1 MAVEHGTDYTP
12 QQVQELTQKERLEQ
26 FAKAVEQ
33 AVQLINL
40 ESPSNYK
47 TYQSFNKD
55 NLRNAMKNPLTDN
68 NQKILRK
75 LSQYLY
81 HLSFPLRRII
91 AYYASQIDMTA
102 YTANPNISMTE
113 DYDEETLL
121 KNYESVLK
129 QLKRMNLPSSMY
141 DAMVTAWRE
150 DCVYLYSY
158 YDEGDEPDVNSFT
171 TIIMDGDYCK
181 ISSRNYDGTYNYAF
195 DFSFFNGAN
204 SKYLEFWDKEFTTK
218 YNAYDKDST
227 LRWQELDP
235 NRAVCFKVNSDQP
248 DRVIPPF
255 ASLLEDVIDL
265 TDLRSITSTKD
276 ELSAYKLLVARIETL
291 SSTKEVNDFSVDL
304 DTCVR
309 FYNKINQL
317 LPPGLGI
324 VLSPMPIDYIDL
336 KTDATD
342 ETNRI
347 ADSMSNLFANAGTP
361 ILDNTIINNN
371 TGIKSALLADTLLAQ
386 KSLLPQIEAWV
397 NRMLDV
403 MLPNNGI
410 RIEYMPDV
418 SPYNKSE
425 KIKEL
430 KEAATLGIPGAAT
443 KYSSLLG
450 ISPLDSYSFNV
461 LEHKILKIQENWVPL
476 STSYTQT
483 NTSDT
488 GGAPA
493 KDDGELS
500 DEGAKSR
507 DKESG
512 AENNGK

>member
-1 MAVEHGTDYTP
+1 MATEHGTKYSP
-12 QQVQELTQKERLEQ
+12 QQVKEFTQEERLRQ
-26 FAKAVEQ
+26 FAEAVSQ
-33 AVQLINL
+33 AVQLIDL
-40 ESPSNYK
+40 EKPSNYK
-47 TYQSFNKD
+47 TYQSFNKE
-55 NLRNAMKNPLTDN
+55 NLRTAMQNPLTDN
-68 NQKILRK
+68 NQKTLRK

-102 YTANPNISMTE
+102 YTAIPNVSMVE
-113 DYDEETLL
+113 DYNEEEILS
-121 KNYESVLK
+121 NYEAALK
-129 QLKRMNLPSSMY
+129 QLKRMNLSANMY
-141 DAMVTAWRE
+141 DAMITAWRE

-158 YDEGDEPDVNSFT
+158 FDEGDEADINSFVN
-171 TIIMDGDYCK
+171 IIMDGDYCR

-204 SKYLEFWDKEFTTK
+204 SAYLEYWDKEFTTK
-218 YNAYDKDST
+218 YRKYEKDNAM
-227 LRWQELDP
+227 RWQELDP
-235 NRAVCFKVNSDQP
+235 ARAVCFKVNADQP

-255 ASLLEDVIDL
+255 ASILEDIIDI
-265 TDLRSITSTKD
+265 TDLRSITSAKD
-276 ELSAYKLLVARIETL
+276 ELSAYKLLVARIQTL

-304 DTCVR
+304 DTCVK

-336 KTDATD
+336 KTDLTD
-342 ETNRI
+342 ETNRL

-397 NRMLDV
+397 NRMLDIMV
-403 MLPNNGI
+403 PNNYI
-410 RIEYMPDV
+410 RVEYMPDV

-425 KIKEL
+425 KISEL
-430 KEAATLGIPGAAT
+430 KEAATLGVPGAAT
-443 KYSSLLG
+443 KYSALLG

-461 LEHKILKIQENWVPL
+461 LEHKILKIQDNWIPL
-476 STSYTQT
+476 STSYTQGGSS
-483 NTSDT
+483 NT
-488 GGAPA
+488 GGAPT
-493 KDDGELS
+493 KPDEELS
-500 DEGAKSR
+500 DEGAASR
-507 DKESG
+507 NKESG
-512 AENNGK
+512 AENNGS

>member
-1 MAVEHGTDYTP
+1 MAVEHGTPHSAKD
-12 QQVQELTQKERLEQ
+12 VQEFTQKQRLEQ
-26 FAKAVEQ
+26 FAETVKEAVK
-33 AVQLINL
+33 LIDL
-40 ESPSNYK
+40 ESPNNYK

-55 NLRNAMKNPLTDN
+55 NLRAAMQNPLTDA
-68 NQKILRK
+68 NQKTLRK
-75 LSQYLY
+75 LAQYLY

-102 YTANPNISMTE
+102 YTAIPNVSMVE
-113 DYDEETLL
+113 DYDEEEILT
-121 KNYESVLK
+121 NYETVLK
-129 QLKRMNLPSSMY
+129 RLKRMNLPSNMY
-141 DAMVTAWRE
+141 EAMVTAWRE

-158 YDEGDEPDVNSFT
+158 YDEGEEADVNSFVN
-171 TIIMDGDYCK
+171 IIMDGDYCR
-181 ISSRNYDGTYNYAF
+181 ISSKNYDGTFNYAF
-195 DFSFFNGAN
+195 DFSFFSGSN
-204 SKYLEFWDKEFTTK
+204 SVYLEYWDKEFTTK
-218 YNAYDKDST
+218 YNAYQNDNS

-235 NRAVCFKVNSDQP
+235 SRAVCFKVNSDQM

-255 ASLLEDVIDL
+255 AAILEDVIDI
-265 TDLRSITSTKD
+265 TDLRSITNVKD
-276 ELSAYKLLVARIETL
+276 ELSAYKLLVAKIETL

-347 ADSMSNLFANAGTP
+347 AESMSNLFANAGTP

-371 TGIKSALLADTLLAQ
+371 TGIKAALLADTLLAQ

-403 MLPNNGI
+403 MVPNNGV

-450 ISPLDSYSFNV
+450 ISPLDSYSFNI
-461 LEHKILKIQENWVPL
+461 LEHKILKIQDNWIPL
-476 STSYTQT
+476 STSYTQGGS
-483 NTSDT
+483 SDT
-488 GGAPA
+488 GGAPT
-493 KDDGELS
+493 KDDDELS
-500 DEGAKSR
+500 DEGAASR

-512 AENNGK
+512 ADNNGE

>member
-1 MAVEHGTDYTP
+1 MAVEHGTSYSANE
-12 QQVQELTQKERLEQ
+12 VQELTQQQRLEQ
-26 FAKAVEQ
+26 FAKAVKE
-33 AVQLINL
+33 AVQLIDL

-47 TYQSFNKD
+47 TYQSFNKE
-55 NLRNAMKNPLTDN
+55 NLRSAMQNPLTDA
-68 NQKILRK
+68 NQKTLRK
-75 LSQYLY
+75 LAQYLY

-102 YTANPNISMTE
+102 YTAIPNVSMVE
-113 DYDEETLL
+113 DYDEEEILT
-121 KNYESVLK
+121 NYEAVLRR
-129 QLKRMNLPSSMY
+129 LKRMNLSSNMY
-141 DAMVTAWRE
+141 EAMVTAWRE

-158 YDEGDEPDVNSFT
+158 YDEGEEADINSFVN
-171 TIIMDGDYCK
+171 IIMDGDYCR
-181 ISSRNYDGTYNYAF
+181 ISSKNYDGTFNYAF
-195 DFSFFNGAN
+195 DFSFFSGSNAV
-204 SKYLEFWDKEFTTK
+204 YLDYWDKEFTTK
-218 YNAYDKDST
+218 YNAYQSDNS

-235 NRAVCFKVNSDQP
+235 SRAVCFKVNSDQM

-255 ASLLEDVIDL
+255 ASILEDVIDI
-265 TDLRSITSTKD
+265 TDLRSITNVKD
-276 ELSAYKLLVARIETL
+276 ELSAYKLLVAKIETL

-347 ADSMSNLFANAGTP
+347 SESMSNLFANAGTP
-361 ILDNTIINNN
+361 ILDNTIVNNN

-397 NRMLDV
+397 NRMLEV
-403 MLPNNGI
+403 MIPNNGI

-450 ISPLDSYSFNV
+450 ISPLDSYSFNI
-461 LEHKILKIQENWVPL
+461 LEHKILKIQDNWIPL
-476 STSYTQT
+476 STSYTQSGS
-483 NTSDT
+483 SDT
-488 GGAPA
+488 GGAPT
-493 KDDGELS
+493 KDDDELS
-500 DEGAKSR
+500 DEGAASR

-512 AENNGK
+512 ADNNGE

>member
-1 MAVEHGTDYTP
+1 MAVEHGKKYSA
-12 QQVQELTQKERLEQ
+12 QQVAQLTQEERMKQ
-26 FAKAVEQ
+26 FASAVEK
-33 AVQLINL
+33 AVQLIDL
-40 ESPSNYK
+40 ESPNSYK

-55 NLRNAMKNPLTDN
+55 NLRAAMQNPLTDA
-68 NQKILRK
+68 NQKTLRK

-91 AYYASQIDMTA
+91 GYKASQIDMTA
-102 YTANPNISMTE
+102 YTAIPNISMVE
-113 DYDEETLL
+113 DYDAEAILG
-121 KNYESVLK
+121 NYESVLK
-129 QLKRMNLPSSMY
+129 QLKRMNLPANMY
-141 DAMVTAWRE
+141 DALVTAWRE

-158 YDEGDEPDVNSFT
+158 YDEGDEADINSFVN
-171 TIIMDGDYCK
+171 IIMDGDYCR
-181 ISSRNYDGTYNYAF
+181 ISSKNYDGTFNYAF
-195 DFSFFNGAN
+195 DFSFFSGAN
-204 SKYLEFWDKEFTTK
+204 SVYLEYWDKEFTTK
-218 YNAYDKDST
+218 YNAYEKDNS

-235 NRAVCFKVNSDQP
+235 SRAVCFKVNSDQM

-255 ASLLEDVIDL
+255 AAILEDVIDI
-265 TDLRSITSTKD
+265 TDLRSITNVKD
-276 ELSAYKLLVARIETL
+276 ELSAYKLLVAKIETL
-291 SSTKEVNDFSVDL
+291 SSSKEVNDFSVDL

-347 ADSMSNLFANAGTP
+347 ADSMSNLFSNAGTP

-403 MLPNNGI
+403 MLPNNGV

-425 KIKEL
+425 KIKEM

-443 KYSSLLG
+443 KYSALLG
-450 ISPLDSYSFNV
+450 ISPLDSYSFNI
-461 LEHKILKIQENWVPL
+461 LEHQILKIQDNWIPL
-476 STSYTQT
+476 STSYTQSGD
-483 NTSDT
+483 SDT
-488 GGAPA
+488 GGAPT
-493 KDDGELS
+493 KDDDELS

-507 DKESG
+507 DKEAGS
-512 AENNGK
+512 ANNGD

>member
-1 MAVEHGTDYTP
+1 MTVEHGTKYTP
-12 QQVQELTQKERLEQ
+12 EQVKEFTQKERMEQ

-33 AVQLINL
+33 AVQLIDL
-40 ESPSNYK
+40 ERPSNYK

-55 NLRNAMKNPLTDN
+55 NLRTAMQNPLSDN
-68 NQKILRK
+68 NQKTLRK

-102 YTANPNISMTE
+102 YTAIPNISMVE
-113 DYDEETLL
+113 DYDEETIL
-121 KNYESVLK
+121 KNYETVLK
-129 QLKRMNLPSSMY
+129 QLKRMNLPASMY
-141 DAMVTAWRE
+141 DALITAWRE
-150 DCVYLYSY
+150 DCVYLYNY
-158 YDEGDEPDVNSFT
+158 YDTGDEPDINSFVN
-171 TIIMDGDYCK
+171 IIMDGDYCR

-204 SKYLEFWDKEFTTK
+204 SVYLEYWDKEFTTK
-218 YNAYDKDST
+218 YNAYSRDSA

-235 NRAVCFKVNSDQP
+235 NRAVCFKVNSDQM

-255 ASLLEDVIDL
+255 ASILEDIIDI
-265 TDLRSITSTKD
+265 TDLRSITSAKD
-276 ELSAYKLLVARIETL
+276 ELSAYKLLVAKIETL

-309 FYNKINQL
+309 FYNKINAL

-336 KTDATD
+336 KTDISE
-342 ETNRI
+342 ETNRL

-403 MLPNNGI
+403 MHPNNGI

-425 KIKEL
+425 KINEIR
-430 KEAATLGIPGAAT
+430 EAATLGIPGAAT
-443 KYSSLLG
+443 KYSALLG

-461 LEHKILKIQENWVPL
+461 LEHKILKIQDNWIPL
-476 STSYTQT
+476 STSYTQGG
-483 NTSDT
+483 TSN
-488 GGAPA
+488 GAGAP
-493 KDDGELS
+493 KKPDEELS

-507 DKESG
+507 SKETG
-512 AENNGK
+512 AENNGE

>member
-1 MAVEHGTDYTP
+1 MAVEHGTSHSANE
-12 QQVQELTQKERLEQ
+12 VLELTQEQRLKQ
-26 FAKAVEQ
+26 FAQAVKE
-33 AVQLINL
+33 AVQLIDL

-47 TYQSFNKD
+47 TYQSFNKE
-55 NLRNAMKNPLTDN
+55 NLRSAMQNPLTDA
-68 NQKILRK
+68 NQKTLRK
-75 LSQYLY
+75 LAQYLY

-102 YTANPNISMTE
+102 YTAIPNVSMVE
-113 DYDEETLL
+113 DYDEEEILT
-121 KNYESVLK
+121 NYEAVLRR
-129 QLKRMNLPSSMY
+129 LKRMNLSSNMY
-141 DAMVTAWRE
+141 EAMVTAWRE

-158 YDEGDEPDVNSFT
+158 YDEGEEADINSFVN
-171 TIIMDGDYCK
+171 IIMDGDYCR
-181 ISSRNYDGTYNYAF
+181 ISSKNYDGTFNYAF
-195 DFSFFNGAN
+195 DFSFFSGSNAV
-204 SKYLEFWDKEFTTK
+204 YLDYWDKEFTTK
-218 YNAYDKDST
+218 YNAYQSDNS

-235 NRAVCFKVNSDQP
+235 SRAVCFKVNSDQM

-255 ASLLEDVIDL
+255 ASILEDVIDI
-265 TDLRSITSTKD
+265 TDLRSITNVKD
-276 ELSAYKLLVARIETL
+276 ELSAYKLLVAKIETL

-347 ADSMSNLFANAGTP
+347 SESMSNLFANAGTP
-361 ILDNTIINNN
+361 ILDNTIVNNN

-397 NRMLDV
+397 NRMLEV
-403 MLPNNGI
+403 MIPNNGI

-450 ISPLDSYSFNV
+450 ISPLDSYSFNI
-461 LEHKILKIQENWVPL
+461 LEHKILKIQDNWIPL
-476 STSYTQT
+476 STSYTQSG
-483 NTSDT
+483 TSDT
-488 GGAPA
+488 GGAPT
-493 KDDGELS
+493 KDDDELS
-500 DEGAKSR
+500 DEGAASR

-512 AENNGK
+512 ADNNGE

>member
-1 MAVEHGTDYTP
+1 MAVQHGTKYKA
-12 QQVQELTQKERLEQ
+12 QEVAQFTQEERLKQ
-26 FAKAVEQ
+26 FAEAVEK
-33 AVQLINL
+33 AVQLIDL
-40 ESPSNYK
+40 EGSGTYK
-47 TYQSFNKD
+47 TYQTFNKD
-55 NLRNAMKNPLTDN
+55 NLRAAMQNPLTDA
-68 NQKILRK
+68 NQKNLRK

-91 AYYASQIDMTA
+91 AYYASQIDTTA
-102 YTANPNISMTE
+102 YTAIPNISMVE
-113 DYDEETLL
+113 DYDEETIL
-121 KNYESVLK
+121 KNYEAVLK
-129 QLKRMNLPSSMY
+129 RLKRMNLQSSIY
-141 DAMVTAWRE
+141 EAMVTAWRE

-158 YDEGDEPDVNSFT
+158 YDEGDEADVNSFVN
-171 TIIMDGDYCK
+171 IIMDGDYCK
-181 ISSRNYDGTYNYAF
+181 ISSKNYDGTFNYAF
-195 DFSFFNGAN
+195 DFSFFSGAN
-204 SKYLEFWDKEFTTK
+204 SVYLEYWDKEFTTK
-218 YNAYDKDST
+218 YNAYQSDNS

-235 NRAVCFKVNSDQP
+235 NRAVCFKVNSDQM

-255 ASLLEDVIDL
+255 ASILEDVIDI
-265 TDLRSITSTKD
+265 TDLRSITNVKD

-291 SSTKEVNDFSVDL
+291 NSSKEVNDFSVDL

-309 FYNKINQL
+309 FYNKINNL

-347 ADSMSNLFANAGTP
+347 AESMSNLFSNAGTP
-361 ILDNTIINNN
+361 ILDNTIVNNN

-386 KSLLPQIEAWV
+386 KALLPQIEAWV

-403 MLPNNGI
+403 MIPNNGI

-443 KYSSLLG
+443 KYSALLG
-450 ISPLDSYSFNV
+450 ISPLDSYSFNI
-461 LEHKILKIQENWVPL
+461 LEHKILKIQDNWVPL
-476 STSYTQT
+476 KTSYTQSESS
-483 NTSDT
+483 NT
-488 GGAPA
+488 GGAPT
-493 KDDGELS
+493 KDDDELT

-512 AENNGK
+512 SDNNGD

>member
-1 MAVEHGTDYTP
+1 MAVEHGTSYSANE
-12 QQVQELTQKERLEQ
+12 VQELTQKQRLEQ
-26 FAKAVEQ
+26 FAQAVKE
-33 AVQLINL
+33 AVQLIDL

-55 NLRNAMKNPLTDN
+55 NLRSAMQNPLTDA
-68 NQKILRK
+68 NQKTLRK
-75 LSQYLY
+75 LAQYLY

-102 YTANPNISMTE
+102 YTAIPNVSMVE
-113 DYDEETLL
+113 DYDEEEILT
-121 KNYESVLK
+121 NYEAVLRR
-129 QLKRMNLPSSMY
+129 LKRMNLSSNMY
-141 DAMVTAWRE
+141 EAMVTAWRE

-158 YDEGDEPDVNSFT
+158 YDEGEEADINSFVN
-171 TIIMDGDYCK
+171 IIMDGDYCR
-181 ISSRNYDGTYNYAF
+181 ISSKNYDGTFNYAF
-195 DFSFFNGAN
+195 DFSFFSGSN
-204 SKYLEFWDKEFTTK
+204 SVYLEYWDKEFTTK
-218 YNAYDKDST
+218 YNAYQNDNS

-235 NRAVCFKVNSDQP
+235 SRAVCFKVNSDQM

-255 ASLLEDVIDL
+255 ASILEDVIDT
-265 TDLRSITSTKD
+265 TDLRSITNVKD
-276 ELSAYKLLVARIETL
+276 ELSAYKLLVAKIETL

-347 ADSMSNLFANAGTP
+347 SESMSNLFANAGTP
-361 ILDNTIINNN
+361 ILDNTIVNNN

-397 NRMLDV
+397 NRMLEV
-403 MLPNNGI
+403 MIPNNGI

-450 ISPLDSYSFNV
+450 ISPLDSYSFNI
-461 LEHKILKIQENWVPL
+461 LEHKILKIQDNWIPL
-476 STSYTQT
+476 STSYTQSGS
-483 NTSDT
+483 SDT
-488 GGAPA
+488 GGAPT
-493 KDDGELS
+493 KDDDELS
-500 DEGAKSR
+500 DEGAASR

-512 AENNGK
+512 ADNNGE